1 MSQMDDAD
9 IEYELTDWLVVA
21 LHTEYL
27 AGGGACRQHTSRIH
41 TENLKWSM
49 VALHAEFPIGW
60 W

>member
-1 MSQMDDAD
+1 MDYAD
-9 IEYELTDWLVVA
+9 IEYVLTDWLVVA